1 MPLCHRFEESLIE
14 AVMEALDNKS
24 VSTPHIN
31 ILRQLYIDFTTKI
44 SPPYNDIMMEVKRGR
59 QSGGTVSEVNET
71 RKARS
76 SSEPRQDDDYEERK
90 ANVSALSPSSEP
102 GKEKKR
108 SFNMPRFKDRGTWA
122 ILREHKGLCRLHTS
136 FANFTGKVCSLKIR
150 SSCDNHRG
158 QKISRRSRP
167 RSPLPDNVDISTP
180 LSSLASDHE
189 ALVTAAVNFVGW
201 NGVVPMLPPCLQGRS
216 RNDVILL
223 VSDELDG
230 MSEKRIFRILQGFHC

>member
-1 MPLCHRFEESLIE
+1 MQGCHESVLAQQKQGVHPLNPPASLGKHKTSIDVGFNHIEMP
-14 AVMEALDNKS
+14 K
-24 VSTPHIN
+24 
-31 ILRQLYIDFTTKI
+31 Q
-44 SPPYNDIMMEVKRGR
+44 
-59 QSGGTVSEVNET
+59 
-71 RKARS
+71 
-76 SSEPRQDDDYEERK
+76 
-90 ANVSALSPSSEP
+90 
-102 GKEKKR
+102 
-108 SFNMPRFKDRGTWA
+108 
-122 ILREHKGLCRLHTS
+122 
-136 FANFTGKVCSLKIR
+136 KIR

-230 MSEKRIFRILQGFHC
+230 MSEKRIFRILQGIDVLLLVIVAIVQILFCSRFSLLVC

>member
-1 MPLCHRFEESLIE
+1 MQGCHESVLAQQKQGVHPLNPPASLGKHKTSIDVGFNHIEMP
-14 AVMEALDNKS
+14 K
-24 VSTPHIN
+24 
-31 ILRQLYIDFTTKI
+31 QK
-44 SPPYNDIMMEVKRGR
+44 
-59 QSGGTVSEVNET
+59 
-71 RKARS
+71 
-76 SSEPRQDDDYEERK
+76 
-90 ANVSALSPSSEP
+90 
-102 GKEKKR
+102 
-108 SFNMPRFKDRGTWA
+108 
-122 ILREHKGLCRLHTS
+122 HKGLCRLHTS

-230 MSEKRIFRILQGFHC
+230 MSEKRIFRILQGIDVLLLVIVAIVQILFCSRFSLLVC